1 MCLGLE
7 EVVKCVQE
15 SINNKDR
22 NSNSIK
28 NDENVLSYEYPYMC
42 SNCSTDYT
50 TTWRKDKHGNI
61 LCEKCLKTLE
71 KKIIKSEHS
80 ARLKTAFLKAVK
92 DKEIIEQRLI
102 NETLNNSSNILNNF
116 NNNNS

>member
-61 LCEKCLKTLE
+61 LCEKCHLE
-71 KKIIKSEHS
+71 FPNLGWFWEGSKLGYGPYDFVCSKCEHVIHS
-80 ARLKTAFLKAVK
+80 PN
-92 DKEIIEQRLI
+92 ENLI
-102 NETLNNSSNILNNF
+102 DEK
-116 NNNNS
+116 